1 MSAGY
6 EKKDVSV
13 KAIVLGSLFTV
24 ILVVFFVIFLD
35 GYFVLNKEKYI
46 YENVSSVKSAELE
59 EVNKAADLMLNNY
72 AIIDEEKSIYQIPI
86 DSAIKIVVDEYAE
99 KK

>member
-13 KAIVLGSLFTV
+13 TAIVLGSVFTV
-24 ILVVFFVIFLD
+24 ALIVFFVILLD
-35 GYFVLNKEKYI
+35 SFFVFNKEKYI
-46 YENVSSVKSAELE
+46 YDNVLNVKSAELE
-59 EVNKAADLMLNNY
+59 EVNKAADLKLNNY
-72 AIIDEEKSIYQIPI
+72 GIIDEEKGIYQIPI
-86 DSAIKIVVDEYAE
+86 DSAMQIVVDEYAE